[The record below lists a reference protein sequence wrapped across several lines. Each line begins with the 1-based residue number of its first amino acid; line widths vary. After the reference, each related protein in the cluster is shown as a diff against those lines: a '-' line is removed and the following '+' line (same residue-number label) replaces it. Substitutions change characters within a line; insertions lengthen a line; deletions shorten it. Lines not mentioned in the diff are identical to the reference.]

1 MLAGKLED
9 KEKKEGLTLLNFET
23 EFELKI
29 AFSINFKITKNKPF
43 FVKNGPFY

>member
-1 MLAGKLED
+1 VLAGKLED

-29 AFSINFKITKNKPF
+29 AFYIDFKITKNKPF
-43 FVKNGPFY
+43 L